1 MRNHLPQ
8 KRKAILLLWLQHVLG
23 HSIRLFLLVAIEL
36 YDSQIMEVF
45 LGSAK
50 MNFVAVALL
59 SVDYKVLAKIRSP
72 GVTLYRHPE
81 LSVLDRRPRDNSRN
95 LVVFSMPASI
105 YPAER
110 CVYYA
115 GILFPA
121 TTLTSHVSNRPKW
134 FGFRKDT
141 YGNLPAH
148 RGSTLTDR
156 IGITVTT

>member
-1 MRNHLPQ
+1 
-8 KRKAILLLWLQHVLG
+8 
-23 HSIRLFLLVAIEL
+23 
-36 YDSQIMEVF
+36 
-45 LGSAK
+45 
-50 MNFVAVALL
+50 MNFVTAALL
-59 SVDYKVLAKIRSP
+59 SVDYKVLAKIRRP

-81 LSVLDRRPRDNSRN
+81 LSVLDRRPSDNNRN

-121 TTLTSHVSNRPKW
+121 TTLTSNVSNRPKW
-134 FGFRKDT
+134 FEFRKDKLA
-141 YGNLPAH
+141 YSNLLAH
-148 RGSTLTDR
+148 RNSTLADR